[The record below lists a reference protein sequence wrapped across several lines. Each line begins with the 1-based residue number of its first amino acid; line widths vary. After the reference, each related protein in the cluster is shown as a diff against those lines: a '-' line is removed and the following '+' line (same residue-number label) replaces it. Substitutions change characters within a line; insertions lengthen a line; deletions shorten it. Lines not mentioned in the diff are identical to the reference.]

1 MVCLWAK
8 FLSGEKIIHH
18 QLLVLDDVE
27 PITPWYWVC
36 EYSAAVWN
44 DMIKDKI
51 IKIRKANENCS
62 VSLHCLI
69 LDVLLDLRNTA
80 EWNT

>member
-1 MVCLWAK
+1 MACLWAK
-8 FLSGEKIIHH
+8 FLSSAKIIHH

-44 DMIKDKI
+44 DMIKDK
-51 IKIRKANENCS
+51 
-62 VSLHCLI
+62 
-69 LDVLLDLRNTA
+69 
-80 EWNT
+80 

>member
-1 MVCLWAK
+1 MACLWAK
-8 FLSGEKIIHH
+8 FLSSAKIIHH

-27 PITPWYWVC
+27 PITPWYWVL
-36 EYSAAVWN
+36 YSAAVWN

-69 LDVLLDLRNTA
+69 LDVLLQSETHSLFYFS
-80 EWNT
+80 